1 MAQQMQSQAMMLD
14 SQQEVDAQL
23 LTGQISEAFGA
34 LDRIGKKIKSG
45 RLSQKELTSENEVA
59 VALLSMLGANCEDFT
74 RERQRDVLMVG
85 YAHFDELRRQLDK
98 DAAYILKDWL
108 SYMDAALL
116 SKPLTK
122 LQITRQTLERA
133 EAYMTQGGGLS
144 GFMGRFMGA
153 KHDKEDEAQ
162 HARDN
167 ADDLRLKHRAAIS
180 GAKGKYSRRQKD
192 GRRCPTQNEI
202 YRVSGG
208 SRRKEF
214 APALLS
220 ERKKVDAMR
229 AMQVEGDGDSDSDV
243 AADDAVDSC
252 NAYIVN
258 KPRGKKLKRNGKTLS
273 IKYPYPCQV
282 LERLSH
288 STFGVRLAAPLD
300 DIDVEVAVNN
310 LQRQPSEVGP
320 VEQLHLANYGN
331 LGYAPLRKYQ
341 RKHNHK
347 HKAQYQ

>member
-34 LDRIGKKIKSG
+34 LVRIGKKIKGG

-144 GFMGRFMGA
+144 GFMGRFLGA

-162 HARDN
+162 HAREN
-167 ADDLRLKHRAAIS
+167 ADDLRLKHRAAIG

-192 GRRCPTQNEI
+192 SRRCPTQNEI

-220 ERKKVDAMR
+220 ERQKVDSMR
-229 AMQVEGDGDSDSDV
+229 AMQVEGDGDSENGS
-243 AADDAVDSC
+243 DDAAPADSC
-252 NAYIVN
+252 NAFIMS
-258 KPRGKKLKRNGKTLS
+258 KPPKKLKRHGKTLS

-288 STFGVRLAAPLD
+288 STFGVRLAAPLN
-300 DIDVEVAVNN
+300 DIDVEVAQNN

-320 VEQLHLANYGN
+320 VEQRHLANYGH
-331 LGYAPLRKYQ
+331 LGYAPLRKFQ
-341 RKHNHK
+341 RKHHHK